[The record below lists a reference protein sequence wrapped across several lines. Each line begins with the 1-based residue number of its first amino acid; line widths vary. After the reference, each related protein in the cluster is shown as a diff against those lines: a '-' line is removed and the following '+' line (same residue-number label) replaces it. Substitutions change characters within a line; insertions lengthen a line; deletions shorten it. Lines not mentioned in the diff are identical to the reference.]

1 MKLLGGLLFQLLVDK
16 KIFRYYNSNWA
27 TYDDDYKEFL
37 RLFFLAQID
46 GFEAGGTSMYI
57 LSNCQTSHFSCHYE
71 H

>member
-46 GFEAGGTSMYI
+46 GFEAGTSMYI
-57 LSNCQTSHFSCHYE
+57 VKLSDITFFMSL
-71 H
+71 